1 VVDED
6 PPGSFG
12 HGLAVGFAICALLVH
27 IALVGL
33 AGNLAGMYRDLGNAT
48 LPFMTRFTLSVPW
61 QLGVPVVGTGAI
73 AVLIVRRPRSL
84 VPYVAV
90 AALCA
95 VAVVCTYWFPMA
107 PISELAGN
115 IKAD

>member
-1 VVDED
+1 MSEED

-12 HGLAVGFAICALLVH
+12 HGVAIGFAICALLVH

-33 AGNLAGMYRDLGNAT
+33 GGNLAAMYRDLGNAT

-61 QLGVPVVGTGAI
+61 QLGVPVAGTGAI
-73 AVLIVRRPRSL
+73 AALVVRRPRSL
-84 VPYVAV
+84 WLYVAV

-95 VAVVCTYWFPMA
+95 IAVVCTYWFPTA
-107 PISELAGN
+107 PLSALAGN